1 MYGYCCFEVR
11 LSALEKSL
19 SELLTWMPVIQ
30 QSLVRLFAVE
40 ILRGKLG
47 GQYRNF
53 WFAGSY
59 H

>member
-1 MYGYCCFEVR
+1 
-11 LSALEKSL
+11 LEKSL